1 MNWTNPFKKKK
12 AHRIRG
18 YQPTK
23 EEMQKEFDR
32 LLQHR
37 VGDRVLAERG
47 KGMSLIEFFEWRD
60 QNGNRIQKE
69 EREKLMAELKEKG
82 YSRVTELTRQ
92 PGQDIMFKKII
103 GGKHD

>member
-23 EEMQKEFDR
+23 QEMQQEFDK
-32 LLQHR
+32 LLKHR
-37 VGDRVLAERG
+37 VGERLSAERG
-47 KGMSLIEFFEWRD
+47 KEMGIIEFFEWRD
-60 QNGNRIQKE
+60 KNGDRIKKE
-69 EREKLMAELKEKG
+69 ETQKLIAELKEKG

-92 PGQDIMFKKII
+92 PGQDLLLKKII
-103 GGKHD
+103 GGQHE